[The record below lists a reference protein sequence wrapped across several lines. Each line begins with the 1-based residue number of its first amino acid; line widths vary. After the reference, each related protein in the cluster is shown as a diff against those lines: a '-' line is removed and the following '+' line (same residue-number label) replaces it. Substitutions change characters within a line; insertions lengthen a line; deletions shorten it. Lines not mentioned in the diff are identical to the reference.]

1 MSHQERIDKL
11 NAELNTADSWARRWQ
26 IEREAN
32 ERFGRQAS
40 LVRSGVQSLRA
51 AAVQRFTYHQHA
63 AAADSPGGKDSAE
76 VHHRLAHVHTGRVRA
91 LDDVLDLLDEVDR
104 AE

>member
-11 NAELNTADSWARRWQ
+11 NAELNTAQSWAHRWQ

-63 AAADSPGGKDSAE
+63 AAEGAASGAE
-76 VHHRLAHVHTGRVRA
+76 VHHRLAHIHTGRVRA
-91 LDDVLDLLDEVDR
+91 LDDVLDILDEVDR